1 MLTQMLAAW
10 TVLASLFCE
19 SRPVVPA
26 GDASLPP
33 AGGAG
38 RDELTTCTTC
48 RMDFMK
54 CVASGADLPSDARKE
69 KKRECADLA
78 AQCFQRCTRGAV
90 FTEYLV
96 IVGVCAIVV
105 AGAIA
110 SLGIPLLTGYGAA
123 RQVLI
128 APTP

>member
-10 TVLASLFCE
+10 TVLAALFCE
-19 SRPVVPA
+19 SRPAVRV
-26 GDASLPP
+26 GDQGPE
-33 AGGAG
+33 
-38 RDELTTCTTC
+38 ELSTCTAC

-54 CVASGADLPSDARKE
+54 CVAAGASLPSDAKKE

-78 AQCFQRCTRGAV
+78 ARCFQSCTRGAV

-110 SLGIPLLTGYGAA
+110 SLGVPLITGYSAA